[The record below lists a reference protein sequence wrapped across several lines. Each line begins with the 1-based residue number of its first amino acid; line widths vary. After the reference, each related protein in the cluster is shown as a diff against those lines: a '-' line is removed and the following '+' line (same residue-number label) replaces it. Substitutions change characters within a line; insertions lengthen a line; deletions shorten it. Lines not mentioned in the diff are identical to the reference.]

1 MAAIQD
7 RYAEFLHTPRISVW
21 RLAWFIAAPSTA
33 AKQTA
38 KSRRACSN
46 LPRSAY
52 RFAISPARNAIVDL
66 CLGSLALVAGRVELR
81 RTNRRSRTFANHQ
94 ARAIAPL
101 FHREIAKAVRPC
113 RRDSIDVCVHN
124 LPPLLPSRR
133 AVAFLSPPN
142 RD

>member
-1 MAAIQD
+1 MP
-7 RYAEFLHTPRISVW
+7 AESIS
-21 RLAWFIAAPSTA
+21 PSTA

-81 RTNRRSRTFANHQ
+81 RTNRRARTFANHQ

-101 FHREIAKAVRPC
+101 LHRKIARPFRPGLRNETVIAV
-113 RRDSIDVCVHN
+113 IN
-124 LPPLLPSRR
+124 
-133 AVAFLSPPN
+133 SPPPPVDL
-142 RD
+142 RR